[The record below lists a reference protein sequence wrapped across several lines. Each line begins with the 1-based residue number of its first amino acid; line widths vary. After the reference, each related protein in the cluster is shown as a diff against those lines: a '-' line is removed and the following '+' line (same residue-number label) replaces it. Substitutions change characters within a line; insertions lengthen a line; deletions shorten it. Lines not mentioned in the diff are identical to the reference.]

1 MSVLFVSAS
10 FSQGNK
16 KFDPARF
23 EADLEKF
30 ITAEARLTQSEA
42 TKFFPLYREMRQ
54 KQMTYFKKD
63 RDLFRNTKT
72 TDKKACEKTIREHD
86 ANEIAIK
93 KIQSTYHSKFLKVLS
108 PTKILQI
115 IKAEDKFHRQLF
127 SRSGSHKGGRK

>member
-1 MSVLFVSAS
+1 MLSVSAS

-42 TKFFPLYREMRQ
+42 TKFFPLYREMRK

-63 RDLFRNTKT
+63 RDLFRNTKA
-72 TDKKACEKTIREHD
+72 TDNKACEKAIREHG

>member
-1 MSVLFVSAS
+1 MLSVSVAS
-10 FSQGNK
+10 SQGNR

-42 TKFFPLYREMRQ
+42 AKFFPLYREMRQ
-54 KQMTYFKKD
+54 KQMAYFKKD
-63 RDLFRNTKT
+63 RNLFKNIKSN
-72 TDKKACEKTIREHD
+72 DNKACEKAIREHD

-93 KIQSTYHSKFLKVLS
+93 KIQSTYHGKFLKVLS
-108 PTKILQI
+108 PSKILQI
-115 IKAEDKFHRQLF
+115 MKAEDKFHRQLF

>member
-1 MSVLFVSAS
+1 MLSVSVS

-16 KFDPARF
+16 KFNPARF

-30 ITAEARLTQSEA
+30 ITTEAHLTQSEA
-42 TKFFPLYREMRQ
+42 SKFFPLYREMRQ
-54 KQMTYFKKD
+54 KQMAYFKKD
-63 RDLFRNTKT
+63 RDLFKNIKS
-72 TDKKACEKTIREHD
+72 TDNKACENAIKQHD

-93 KIQSTYHSKFLKVLS
+93 KIQSTYHSKFLKVLA